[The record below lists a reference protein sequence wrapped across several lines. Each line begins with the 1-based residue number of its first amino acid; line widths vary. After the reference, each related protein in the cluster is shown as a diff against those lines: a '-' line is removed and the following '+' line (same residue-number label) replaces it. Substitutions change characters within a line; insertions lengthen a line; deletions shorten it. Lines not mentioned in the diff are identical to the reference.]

1 MKRFYSD
8 GLGKLCTSDEE
19 YFQSDSFR
27 MKLKIIMSIE
37 LPSQQLVPQLCSAG
51 HYLFFSWS
59 APFALPCFTAGNF
72 QMPLTGFMCI
82 PQWIISGS
90 PFRNNLCSDNNTKV
104 APSVRKNPAPPFL
117 IISYLPAPTQVF
129 SALRNDSI
137 NAHWVWAFFTH
148 PADGGTDTLVQNAG
162 FAVSIHPAK
171 TAN

>member
-1 MKRFYSD
+1 MERFYSD
-8 GLGKLCTSDEE
+8 GLGKLCTLDEE

-90 PFRNNLCSDNNTKV
+90 PFRNNLCSNNNTKV
-104 APSVRKNPAPPFL
+104 APSTRKNPASPFL
-117 IISYLPAPTQVF
+117 IISHLTAPTQVF

-137 NAHWVWAFFTH
+137 NARGVWASFTH
-148 PADGGTDTLVQNAG
+148 PADGGADTPVQNTG
-162 FAVSIHPAK
+162 FAVSIHHK
-171 TAN
+171 DS